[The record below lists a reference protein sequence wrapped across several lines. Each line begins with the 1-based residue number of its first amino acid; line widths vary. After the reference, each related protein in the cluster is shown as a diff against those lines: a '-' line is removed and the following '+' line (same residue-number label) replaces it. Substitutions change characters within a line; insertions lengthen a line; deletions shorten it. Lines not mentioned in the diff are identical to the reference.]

1 MRRYAKRNSANN
13 ASIPMSM
20 PALSSP
26 VRHDDPPES
35 EFTQDAI
42 TDPAPATQEVAEI
55 AGGYPQVPSSC
66 RLAAV
71 MLDHPFQQ
79 CVRCVLHTIAQ

>member
-55 AGGYPQVPSSC
+55 AGGYPQVPSRGRENWLVNFRRRV
-66 RLAAV
+66 RLLR
-71 MLDHPFQQ
+71 M
-79 CVRCVLHTIAQ
+79 R